1 MSEKRNNIVVKVGM
15 LGDVQ
20 IGKTSL
26 MIKYVENKFDEDYI
40 QTLGVNFL
48 EKKIPFDD
56 ADINVMVWDLGGQKE
71 FREMLD
77 LVCNDALAI
86 LFMFDLSRKA
96 TLHSVKEWYMQSR
109 KFNKKAIPF
118 LVGTKFDK
126 FLELSESEQQEIT
139 TQARKFA
146 SIMKAPII
154 FCSAAAGIN
163 IKKIFKLVIS
173 KVFDLPIDVP
183 QIKNVGDP
191 IIEY

>member
-40 QTLGVNFL
+40 QVTLYILHFFLTFFFNQTLGVNFL

-56 ADINVMVWDLGGQKE
+56 ADINVMVWDLGGQKGILFIFFLKLYFINLE

-109 KFNKKAIPF
+109 KFNKKGKIEKKKKLKKKMKQFHF
-118 LVGTKFDK
+118 LLVQN
-126 FLELSESEQQEIT
+126 L
-139 TQARKFA
+139 
-146 SIMKAPII
+146 
-154 FCSAAAGIN
+154 IN
-163 IKKIFKLVIS
+163 F
-173 KVFDLPIDVP
+173 
-183 QIKNVGDP
+183 
-191 IIEY
+191 

>member
-1 MSEKRNNIVVKVGM
+1 
-15 LGDVQ
+15 
-20 IGKTSL
+20 
-26 MIKYVENKFDEDYI
+26 
-40 QTLGVNFL
+40 
-48 EKKIPFDD
+48 
-56 ADINVMVWDLGGQKE
+56 
-71 FREMLD
+71 MLD

-109 KFNKKAIPF
+109 KFNKKGKIEKKKKKLKKKNEAIPF

-154 FCSAAAGIN
+154 FCSG
-163 IKKIFKLVIS
+163 K
-173 KVFDLPIDVP
+173 
-183 QIKNVGDP
+183 
-191 IIEY
+191 